1 MTSGLLRYAFTTAAL
16 AIGFAGPLQAHTD
29 PPARPAAAQPLS
41 NAAPAAAAVVDGF
54 HAALARGDTAAA
66 SRALADAVIIYEG
79 GHAEYSKAQ
88 YASGHLMADAAFAGA
103 VAHQLVRR
111 SGETRG
117 DFSWVASEGRS
128 KGGFKGRDV
137 DRITTETMIL
147 RRTTGT
153 WRIVHVHWSS
163 RNAAA
168 AAQ

>member
-1 MTSGLLRYAFTTAAL
+1 MTSNLVRSVLVLAAL
-16 AIGFAGPLQAHTD
+16 AAACAGGATAHTD
-29 PPARPAAAQPLS
+29 PPAQLAQAPQAS
-41 NAAPAAAAVVDGF
+41 AAAPAAVAVVDAF
-54 HAALARGDTAAA
+54 HAALTRGDTAAA
-66 SRALADAVIIYEG
+66 SAALAEAVIIYEG
-79 GHAEYSKAQ
+79 GHAEHSKAQ

-117 DFSWVASEGRS
+117 DISWVASEGRS

-147 RRTTGT
+147 RRTAGT